1 MGLFYFRQLPYFSL
15 ADLKSTPHNFPSTMD
30 FFTLAWIILMSIS
43 GLVIGLRS
51 LIKGGITVVSR
62 TGNRVSVVTRPSF
75 QFYFISFWFVLSA
88 LALILVSLYLY
99 V

>member
-1 MGLFYFRQLPYFSL
+1 
-15 ADLKSTPHNFPSTMD
+15 MD